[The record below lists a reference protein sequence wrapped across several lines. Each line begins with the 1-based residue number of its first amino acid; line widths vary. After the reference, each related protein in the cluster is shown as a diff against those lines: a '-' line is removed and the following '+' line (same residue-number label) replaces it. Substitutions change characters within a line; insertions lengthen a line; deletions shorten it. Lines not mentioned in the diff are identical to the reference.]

1 MKLHRGRVTEER
13 KNYYVVQTES
23 GETFQSLLKGIAR
36 KKQKRLAVGDI
47 VEIAPFDDADEQ
59 KAIIKRVEKRKNE
72 LPRPVVA
79 NIDQVLLVNCFIEPQ
94 YDTAYIDRFLFAAS
108 VANIDVHLIFN
119 KVDILDEEERE
130 DLEEFTSHYE
140 DAGYGITYT
149 TVHNPEDVEKV
160 KELCRGKLTV
170 FAGPSGVGKSS
181 MMQQIFPDHSFETNE
196 LSKHISRGKNT
207 TTHTSLLSLDETSF
221 VVDTPGFSYMKLPK
235 VDPDEVNA
243 HFPEILELSRGCKF
257 RNCKHRDEPQCAVK
271 EALEADELEADRYYN
286 FLDLVDL
293 MEEAKNNMK
302 IRHSDYI

>member
-1 MKLHRGRVTEER
+1 MQIHRGRVTEER
-13 KNYYVVQTES
+13 KNYYMVQTES

-47 VEIAPFDDADEQ
+47 VQVAPFDDVDEQ
-59 KAIIKRVEKRKNE
+59 KALIKKVEKRKNE

-119 KVDILDEEERE
+119 KVDLLSEEERE
-130 DLEEFTSHYE
+130 DLEDFTAHYE

-149 TVHNPEDVEKV
+149 TIHDPKDVQNV
-160 KELCRGKLTV
+160 IELCKGKLTV

-181 MMQQIFPDHSFETNE
+181 MMQQIFPDHTFETSE

-207 TTHTSLLSLDETSF
+207 TTHTSLLAIDETSF

-235 VDPDEVNA
+235 VEPDIVNA
-243 HFPEILELSRGCKF
+243 HFPEILEISKSCKF
-257 RNCKHRDEPQCAVK
+257 RNCIHRDEPQCAVK
-271 EALEADELEADRYYN
+271 VALEEETLEADRYYN
-286 FLDLVDL
+286 YLDLVDL
-293 MEEAKNNMK
+293 MEEAKSNLK